1 MKLSELLQLLAV
13 SVTLITLILT
23 TIRLSISRQF
33 QQLKQQADTNL
44 SNVSKKLDNLDEDFK
59 QVFHRQDQHLHEVEK
74 SFLGYQK
81 QVAET
86 YLRKDE
92 SFSKIQLLEEKLD
105 KLIQDRA
112 G

>member
-13 SVTLITLILT
+13 SITLITLILT
-23 TIRLSISRQF
+23 TIRFSINRQF

-44 SNVSKKLDNLDEDFK
+44 NNVSKKLDNLDKDFK

-74 SFLGYQK
+74 KFLGYQK

-105 KLIQDRA
+105 KLIQDRPN
-112 G
+112 